1 MTEKTIKIKKAPKMP
16 KPKKTETASPKP
28 ERYYEAVGRRKSA
41 VARLRLYSKRT
52 NFEIN
57 GRSLEEYFKTPRLRK
72 RALEPLE
79 KIKLLEKLG
88 GTIKVRGGGP
98 NGQADAVRLALAR
111 ALVKFNAEF
120 KKKLRRLGFLTR
132 DARVVERKKYGL
144 KKARRAPQ
152 WKKR

>member
-1 MTEKTIKIKKAPKMP
+1 MVDKTPKIKKSTKAKTVKEEKIPV
-16 KPKKTETASPKP
+16 KKEH
-28 ERYYEAVGRRKSA
+28 YFEAVGRRKSA
-41 VARLRLYSKRT
+41 VARLRLYPQKSD
-52 NFEIN
+52 FEVN
-57 GRSLEEYFKTPRLRK
+57 GQKLEVYFKIARLRK
-72 RALEPLE
+72 RALAALE
-79 KIKLLEKLG
+79 KMKIPEKLG
-88 GTIKVRGGGP
+88 AVIKVRGGGP
-98 NGQADAVRLALAR
+98 SGQADAIRLALAR

>member
-1 MTEKTIKIKKAPKMP
+1 MGKSTKAKKTVKIS
-16 KPKKTETASPKP
+16 KPKKAEAVPIKK
-28 ERYYEAVGRRKSA
+28 ERYFEAVGRRKSA
-41 VARLRLYSKRT
+41 VARLRLYPKKT
-52 NFEIN
+52 NFEVN
-57 GRSLEEYFKTPRLRK
+57 GKSLEDYFKTLRFRR
-72 RALEPLE
+72 RALEPIH
-79 KIKLLEKLG
+79 KMKLSEKLG
-88 GTIKVRGGGP
+88 AIIKVRGGGS

-120 KKKLRRLGFLTR
+120 KKKLRKLGFLTR